1 MDAFIFAADAVLP
14 ILIMVVLGYFLRNI
28 GLCSVDFAKALNKIC
43 FRVFLPVMLAY
54 NLYSGGGVKSSDIE
68 IVWFVSVSCI
78 VMFAL
83 GLLIVTVFVKDP
95 AKKGVVLQCA
105 FRSNFAIIGL
115 PLAQSIA
122 GDEGAR
128 LAAVASAVSIPIFN
142 IFAVIALSVFR
153 KKEDGGKRVSIW
165 EIIKGIFTN
174 PLIIGIA
181 CGLLIIGTEMLIH
194 HFGANFKL
202 SDITPVYSVMKS
214 LTAVTSPMALIALG
228 AQFEFKSVKR
238 LFAPIAVGTVSRL
251 VVMPSLVMGAAYLLF
266 PQFTAGHFAMLLALS
281 GSPVAL
287 SSAIMASEMNADS
300 ELAGQLVI
308 WTTFFSMLT
317 VFAFVTAFR
326 ALGIF

>member
-14 ILIMVVLGYFLRNI
+14 ILLTVALGYFLKHI
-28 GLCSVDFAKALNKIC
+28 KFCTADFAKALNKLC

-54 NLYSGGGVKSSDIE
+54 NLYSGGGVTADDLE
-68 IVWFVSVSCI
+68 IVGFVAVACV

-83 GLLIVTVFVKDP
+83 GLLIVTVFIKDP
-95 AKKGVVLQCA
+95 AQKGVVLQCA

-142 IFAVIALSVFR
+142 VFAVISLSVFR
-153 KKEDGGKRVSIW
+153 KKDDEGKRVTVW
-165 EIIKGIFTN
+165 EIIHGIITN
-174 PLIIGIA
+174 PLIIGIV
-181 CGLLIIGTEMLIH
+181 CGLLMIGIESLVNMG
-194 HFGANFKL
+194 GADFRFSN
-202 SDITPVYSVMKS
+202 ITPVYSVMKS
-214 LTAVTSPMALIALG
+214 LTAVTSPMTLIALG

-238 LFAPIAVGTVSRL
+238 LFKPIAVGTVSRL
-251 VVMPSLVMGAAYLLF
+251 VVMPSLVIGAAYLLF
-266 PQFTAGHFAMLLALS
+266 PQFSSAHFAMLLALS

-287 SSAIMASEMNADS
+287 SSAIMASEMNADG

-308 WTTFFSMLT
+308 WTTLFSMLT
-317 VFAFVTAFR
+317 VFGLVTLLR
-326 ALGIF
+326 SVGIF

>member
-1 MDAFIFAADAVLP
+1 MDAFIFAANAVLP
-14 ILIMVVLGYFLRNI
+14 ILLLVVLGYFLKRI
-28 GLCSVDFAKALNKIC
+28 RLCNEQFAKALNKIC
-43 FRVFLPVMLAY
+43 FKVFLPVMLAY
-54 NLYSGGGVKSSDIE
+54 NLYSGGGVKASDIE
-68 IVWFVSVSCI
+68 IVGFVAVSCV

-83 GLLIVTVFVKDP
+83 GLLIVSVFIKDP

-128 LAAVASAVSIPIFN
+128 LAAVASAISIPIFN
-142 IFAVIALSVFR
+142 VFAVIALSVFR
-153 KKEDGGKRVSIW
+153 KKDDEGKKVSAW
-165 EIIKGIFTN
+165 AIIKGIITN

-181 CGLLIIGTEMLIH
+181 IGLLMLGTESLIGTG
-194 HFGANFKL
+194 FRF

-228 AQFEFKSVKR
+228 AQFEFSAVRK
-238 LFAPIAVGTVSRL
+238 LFKPIAVGTVSRL
-251 VVMPSLVMGAAYLLF
+251 AVMPVLVLGAAYLLF
-266 PQFTAGHFAMLLALS
+266 PEFTAAHYAMLLALS
-281 GSPVAL
+281 GSPVAV

-308 WTTFFSMLT
+308 WTTLFSMLSI
-317 VFAFVTAFR
+317 FALVTALRTIGAF
-326 ALGIF
+326 